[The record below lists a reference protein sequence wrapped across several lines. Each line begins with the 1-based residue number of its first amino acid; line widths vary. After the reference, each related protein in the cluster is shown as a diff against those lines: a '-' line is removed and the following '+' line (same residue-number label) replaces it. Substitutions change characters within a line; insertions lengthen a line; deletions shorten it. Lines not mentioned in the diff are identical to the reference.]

1 MAEALVQAPLR
12 SQTVPQPLVPTQ
24 RIEELAVLQSKRL
37 IPMTPSMP
45 PSLAVRV
52 EHCER
57 VHLIT
62 VAKQVCIANCRE
74 CVFFLGVNH
83 RPLIVG
89 DNHKL
94 QKRLTKEEVV
104 KFQTAVDKDYYF
116 QMYYDDLP
124 LWGFL
129 RKVDNDEKTDPSQYK
144 YYLFRHIN
152 IGILYNEDRVIEI
165 NAQSD
170 PNVLVDLT
178 ENREVDVE
186 FTYIV
191 KWKETDTPLE
201 RRMEKYSQSSSLP
214 HHLEIHW
221 FSIINSCAT
230 VLLLTAFLATI
241 LMRVLKNDFVRYT
254 HDEETANDQVETG
267 WKYIHGD
274 VFRFPKYKSLLAA
287 ALGSGTQPFTMQVLS
302 FCIFLILFS
311 IQLYII
317 CDIP

>member
-1 MAEALVQAPLR
+1 
-12 SQTVPQPLVPTQ
+12 
-24 RIEELAVLQSKRL
+24 
-37 IPMTPSMP
+37 
-45 PSLAVRV
+45 
-52 EHCER
+52 
-57 VHLIT
+57 
-62 VAKQVCIANCRE
+62 
-74 CVFFLGVNH
+74 
-83 RPLIVG
+83 
-89 DNHKL
+89 
-94 QKRLTKEEVV
+94 
-104 KFQTAVDKDYYF
+104 
-116 QMYYDDLP
+116 MYYDDLP

-129 RKVDNDEKTDPSQYK
+129 GKVDNDEKTDPSQHK

-152 IGILYNEDRVIEI
+152 FGILYNEDRVIEI

-191 KWKETDTPLE
+191 KWKETNTPFE

-230 VLLLTAFLATI
+230 VLLLTVFLATI

-254 HDEETANDQVETG
+254 HDEETANDQVEAG

-287 ALGSGTQPFTMQVLS
+287 ALGSGTQPFTMQSYMHLHQELQAILQHHSIASWKEQTGYVASVISSHVVVKLHS
-302 FCIFLILFS
+302 F
-311 IQLYII
+311 
-317 CDIP
+317 